1 MDNRLSV
8 LFVDDEPRLLEAV
21 VRMLRPFR
29 TEWNVLT
36 TGSGP
41 EALAILAKQD
51 IDVIVSDMRMPEMSG
66 AELLDKVA
74 ERHPGVI
81 RLILSGQSDRESLLR
96 SIGSTHQF
104 LSKPCDSGH
113 LRQAIDRAYAL
124 RRLLQVPKL
133 TSLVSR
139 IGSLPALPSLYL
151 AIRSELQTEEPSL
164 ARISSLAAQD
174 IGISAKL
181 LQIAN
186 SGRFAGSNTV
196 LKVEQAVQM
205 LGIETVRSLVLA
217 SHLFDSFPTYGLPLE
232 ALWQHSLMVGTG
244 ARAIASSEQ
253 QNSLACECAFSAG
266 LLHDCGLLLI
276 AKHLPEEFQ
285 QILAAAPHQG
295 WLAAEQDILGATH
308 QELGA
313 YLLGL
318 WGLPDGLVEAV
329 AFHHQPALAPH
340 PDGRALSAVHIAESV
355 VVSAHGG
362 LAWEV
367 GTNPEEAFVATEA
380 IRARLHHWRE
390 VASVAIANVEI
401 PGTWPSNVCSAS
413 TTSRMC
419 QVATSVSSVAPR
431 K

>member
-1 MDNRLSV
+1 MDNRLTV

-51 IDVIVSDMRMPEMSG
+51 VDVIVSDMRMPVMTG
-66 AELLDKVA
+66 AELLEKVA

-104 LSKPCDSGH
+104 LSKPCDSSH
-113 LRQAIDRAYAL
+113 LRQAVDRAYAL

-151 AIRSELQTEEPSL
+151 AIRRELQVDEPSL
-164 ARISSLAAQD
+164 ASISQLAAQD

-186 SGRFAGSNTV
+186 SGRFAGTNNV
-196 LKVEQAVQM
+196 LRVEQAVQM

-217 SHLFDSFPTYGLPLE
+217 SHLFEACPPQRLPLE

-244 ARAIASSEQ
+244 ARAIAVSEQ

-276 AKHLPEEFQ
+276 ANHLPNELQ
-285 QILAAAPHQG
+285 QILAEAPHKG
-295 WLAAEQDILGATH
+295 WLAAEHDILGATH

-340 PDGRALSAVHIAESV
+340 PDGRALSAVHVAESV
-355 VVSAHGG
+355 VVGTHGG
-362 LAWEV
+362 LVWEV
-367 GTNPEEAFVATEA
+367 GTKPEAAFVGAEA
-380 IRARLHHWRE
+380 IRERLHHWRE
-390 VASVAIANVEI
+390 VAGAAISHME
-401 PGTWPSNVCSAS
+401 
-413 TTSRMC
+413 
-419 QVATSVSSVAPR
+419 APIA
-431 K
+431 